1 MKIIDILTESVSPI
15 VYHATD
21 FISAKKILTD
31 NALKSKAGFISTTR
45 SLTGSYHTTNRI
57 IGVIFQLDGNLLN
70 QKYKSKPVGSEY
82 YDYDTGEFVPGG
94 GKSNGQLEDRV
105 FTSEISPLNKYVKSA
120 IIFIPFS
127 YIGDHDADEFDTDYK
142 SQLTVIGTVKKLLDK
157 LGITSRYIDS
167 ERDLYKPNI
176 KGR

>member
-1 MKIIDILTESVSPI
+1 MKIIDIISESVSSI

-21 FISAKKILTD
+21 FLSAKKILTD

-82 YDYDTGEFVPGG
+82 YDIDTDEFVPDGRVD
-94 GKSNGQLEDRV
+94 GQLEDRIY
-105 FTSEISPLNKYVKSA
+105 TNEISPLNKYAKSA

-127 YIGDHDADEFDTDYK
+127 YIGDHDADEFDNDYK
-142 SQLTVIGTVKKLLDK
+142 SQLMLIGNVKQMLDK
-157 LGITSRYIDS
+157 LGIPSRYIDS

-176 KGR
+176 KSR